1 MKRRLFSA
9 VLCLLLLLCIPL
21 SAFAM
26 LQDIQYVV
34 DNADILSDSEHI
46 ELDSIADRLS
56 RTYDIDV
63 LIMTV
68 DFLAGKT
75 AQEYAESLYDRTDAN
90 WSGGYWATENAILFL
105 LAMDEREWYIS
116 TAGNAIYVFTD
127 YGLDVLG
134 DSVIPYLSEGEYF
147 EGFYTYLNLL
157 PDYFDAYESGSPID
171 GYTENDYYAERSEV
185 VYYEDQNQINWILSV
200 AIGLIAALIS
210 ILIMI
215 GAMNTKR
222 QQYSAGDYL
231 RPGTYQLKRHS
242 DMFLYSNVTK
252 VRRQENN
259 THSGG
264 SSVHRGSGGSH
275 HGGRGGKF

>member
-9 VLCLLLLLCIPL
+9 VLCLLLMLCIPL

-56 RTYDIDV
+56 RTYYIDV

-68 DFLAGKT
+68 DSLAGKT
-75 AQEYAESLYDRTDAN
+75 AQEYAESLYDRTDVN

-147 EGFYTYLNLL
+147 QGFYAYLNLL

-171 GYTENDYYAERSEV
+171 GYTENDYYADRSEV
-185 VYYEDQNQINWILSV
+185 VYYEDQKQINWLLSI
-200 AIGLIAALIS
+200 AIGLIAALVS
-210 ILIMI
+210 VLIMI
-215 GAMNTKR
+215 STMNTKR
-222 QQYSAGDYL
+222 NQHSAGDYL
-231 RPGTYQLKRHS
+231 KPGTYQLRRHS

-275 HGGRGGKF
+275 HGSRGGKF